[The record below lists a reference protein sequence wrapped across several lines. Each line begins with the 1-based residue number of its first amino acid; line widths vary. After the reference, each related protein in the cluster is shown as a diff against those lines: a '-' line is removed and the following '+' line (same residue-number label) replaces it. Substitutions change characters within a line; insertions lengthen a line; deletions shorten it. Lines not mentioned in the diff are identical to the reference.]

1 MKIYEEIALKLEAC
15 GLSSPQTQ
23 RILQQGIVKDDIE
36 LMFNK
41 LELGSFDW
49 LQDTSEFNEVESE
62 IVLDICKVHV
72 LKRILNNNRNVWFQ
86 PLFDTPHIKSI
97 SLVIKNFRNSDPNRE
112 K

>member
-1 MKIYEEIALKLEAC
+1 MRIYEEIALKLESY
-15 GLSSPQTQ
+15 GLSAPQTSK
-23 RILQQGIVKDDIE
+23 ILTKGIVKDDIN
-36 LMFNK
+36 LMFDK

-72 LKRILNNNRNVWFQ
+72 LEWIQGCCRNIWFQ
-86 PLFDTPHIKSI
+86 PLFDTAHTKSI
-97 SLVIKNFRNSDPNRE
+97 RLVIKNFRNSDTNRE